1 MPEPLAPVD
10 IGDVLPAVTLKNE
23 KDEDIQVADL
33 AAERGVVLFLV
44 PKADTR
50 ESWPHAFSSCSK
62 TDPRAPPS
70 SSPSSLFRSR
80 VLFLS
85 PHNGQ
90 PDARPKLVG
99 SGTSTKSS
107 PKWAMTCTA

>member
-1 MPEPLAPVD
+1 MPEALAPVD

-23 KDEDIQVADL
+23 KDEDVQVADL

-62 TDPRAPPS
+62 TDHGRPRLLLPLLSFDLVCSFDLRIMGSRMHDPGLWV
-70 SSPSSLFRSR
+70 PGHLPR
-80 VLFLS
+80 VL
-85 PHNGQ
+85 
-90 PDARPKLVG
+90 R
-99 SGTSTKSS
+99 SGL
-107 PKWAMTCTA
+107 